1 MEIFYDVNIDLNAF
15 AYRII
20 KQAYLSQNHSI
31 GLAKALYYAK
41 ICLHADNIIIFKNDG
56 IDGEYEHK
64 YNQALM
70 SDSSIPITEALN
82 ANRDKDGN
90 ISTFRTTVNMKE
102 GEEAVVFVPVT
113 IRDSKYVIALTSR
126 NKDFDI
132 RPNVLSVFKDA
143 MEIVMEKV
151 KTVNDLK
158 RDNEIDKLTQLRNR
172 NSYETDI
179 SRIENTTG
187 LVLGLFDL
195 FRLKTV
201 NDNYSHD
208 KGDEYITGAARI
220 LSKYFPEFIV
230 RTDEHGKKQ
239 KVATGTRLYRT
250 GGDEYVLITPDSL
263 ESVELRAQQAIE
275 EVRHLDLG
283 IPEEIGL
290 NLGIVK
296 SENNESVKQLT
307 VRADE
312 LLREDKT
319 AVYRLLGIDRRH

>member
-1 MEIFYDVNIDLNAF
+1 
-15 AYRII
+15 
-20 KQAYLSQNHSI
+20 
-31 GLAKALYYAK
+31 
-41 ICLHADNIIIFKNDG
+41 
-56 IDGEYEHK
+56 
-64 YNQALM
+64 
-70 SDSSIPITEALN
+70 
-82 ANRDKDGN
+82 
-90 ISTFRTTVNMKE
+90 
-102 GEEAVVFVPVT
+102 
-113 IRDSKYVIALTSR
+113 
-126 NKDFDI
+126 
-132 RPNVLSVFKDA
+132 
-143 MEIVMEKV
+143 MEKV

-158 RDNEIDKLTQLRNR
+158 RDNEFDKLTQLRNR

-187 LVLGLFDL
+187 MVLGLFDL

-319 AVYRLLGIDRRH
+319 AIYRRLGIDRRR